1 MQGVWVRAASTSP
14 TWYPPHP
21 PLTSCALRLELSAEP
36 VVLRTVHYVSRL
48 ADTQQVLVDT
58 RDEGGD
64 DPVPLVAGRGA
75 QPFVSRAKSRHPYE
89 P

>member
-1 MQGVWVRAASTSP
+1 
-14 TWYPPHP
+14 
-21 PLTSCALRLELSAEP
+21 
-36 VVLRTVHYVSRL
+36 VLLAVHYVSRL

-75 QPFVSRAKSRHPYE
+75 DSLYVV
-89 P
+89 